1 MLSICPSLTMPWT
14 SRPIGHAFEHLSQSM
29 QRPDT
34 AASCRAGQPTAFLI
48 FRPTIIRVAIGQRTR
63 QKPRR
68 PMKYAAAK
76 IARKMNPPAI
86 TRVSKDVIESPFTV
100 P

>member
-1 MLSICPSLTMPWT
+1 MH
-14 SRPIGHAFEHLSQSM
+14 RPAS
-29 QRPDT
+29 

-48 FRPTIIRVAIGQRTR
+48 FRPVIIRAAIGQRTR

-68 PMKYAAAK
+68 PRKYAAAK
-76 IARKMNPPAI
+76 IARKMTPTI
-86 TRVSKDVIESPFTV
+86 TRVSGDVTETPFTV